1 MWGRGTATACCQE
14 GRSQPPGLSSAR
26 SRRDPSRRHGAIGD
40 GQTLT
45 EFALV
50 LPLFILLLIAVVEFA
65 LMFNA
70 FLGINFA
77 TRDASLVGAEAGN
90 SVDADCLILQTVE
103 DAVGA
108 PADRARITQ
117 VRIYKATQA
126 GAPTGAVTLYLR
138 TGSTTCLR
146 PNGVSLTVPYTISAN
161 GYPVANRCNV
171 LAGCNGGPQEL
182 DQIGVEVTYVHRW
195 ITGFGAAFGGSN
207 GQLTLVKGN
216 VMRLEPVL

>member
-1 MWGRGTATACCQE
+1 MWGRGTAAARIQE
-14 GRSQPPGLSSAR
+14 GRSQPSGGSSAR
-26 SRRDPSRRHGAIGD
+26 HRRHRGTGD
-40 GQTLT
+40 GQTLA

-50 LPLFILLLIAVVEFA
+50 LPIFILLLIAVVEFA

-77 TRDASLVGAEAGN
+77 TRDASLIGAEAGN
-90 SVDADCLILQTVE
+90 AVEADCLILQTVE
-103 DAVGA
+103 EAVGA

-126 GAPTGAVTLYLR
+126 GQPTGAVSTYLR
-138 TGSTTCLR
+138 TGSTSCLR
-146 PNGVSLTVPYTISAN
+146 PSGVTVTVPYTISSA
-161 GYPVANRCNV
+161 GYPPANRCNV

-195 ITGFGAAFGGSN
+195 ITGFGAAFGGS
-207 GQLTLVKGN
+207 GGLLTLVKGN